1 MVKKASQIILLL
13 LVVVTTAQA
22 QKREKYEFMR
32 NLPAYA
38 DSLIA
43 DLDYPLAWGNSK
55 IKNFKKWRKVARQKV
70 LDCML
75 TPPPAPANG
84 YEAIVLYEEQR
95 QGYKA
100 RKIEIQLSRYYKVP
114 AYVLIPDGKGPH
126 PAINVLHDHGGH
138 FYIGKEKC
146 IYYS

>member
-75 TPPPAPANG
+75 TPPPA
-84 YEAIVLYEEQR
+84 
-95 QGYKA
+95 
-100 RKIEIQLSRYYKVP
+100 
-114 AYVLIPDGKGPH
+114 
-126 PAINVLHDHGGH
+126 
-138 FYIGKEKC
+138 
-146 IYYS
+146 